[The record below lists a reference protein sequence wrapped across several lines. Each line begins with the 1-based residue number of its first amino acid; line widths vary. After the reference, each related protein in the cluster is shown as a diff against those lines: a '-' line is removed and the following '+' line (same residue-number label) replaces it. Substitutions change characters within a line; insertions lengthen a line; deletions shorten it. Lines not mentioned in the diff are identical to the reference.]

1 MYSHNLRLRNNTELA
16 QNKDVVFFNRVPKTG
31 SQMMQE
37 MAKILAIENNFT
49 TFIDPTPLA
58 LFPPETEQDKF
69 SRNWRKKLNKP
80 GIYFRH
86 VPWMNFTSLSVPN
99 PVWVSMV
106 RDPIDRVLSWFYY
119 IRWKNR
125 PDDDNAED
133 CATSQEMKEFCK
145 TFNQLRGRE
154 QTKPFSWYEMD
165 FESCVRME
173 EAECR
178 FESGQGGWKDWD
190 LTYDPY
196 TGNEIYALTGPMYE
210 DYRSQVMFFCGNEPD
225 CIEFNS
231 IRALKKAKAVVDE
244 NFSVV
249 GILEDLDGTFQALEK
264 YVPRYFSN
272 VANRYKKA
280 KEDTKTKNY
289 NPNRKKISMG
299 LRKTLEKKF
308 ASEFEFYDF
317 CKQRLHLQL
326 KKISEMADD
335 KTKEKDVEANIAH
348 DDVNQ
353 KRNFVL
359 L

>member
-1 MYSHNLRLRNNTELA
+1 
-16 QNKDVVFFNRVPKTG
+16 
-31 SQMMQE
+31 
-37 MAKILAIENNFT
+37 
-49 TFIDPTPLA
+49 
-58 LFPPETEQDKF
+58 
-69 SRNWRKKLNKP
+69 
-80 GIYFRH
+80 
-86 VPWMNFTSLSVPN
+86 
-99 PVWVSMV
+99 
-106 RDPIDRVLSWFYY
+106 
-119 IRWKNR
+119 
-125 PDDDNAED
+125 
-133 CATSQEMKEFCK
+133 
-145 TFNQLRGRE
+145 
-154 QTKPFSWYEMD
+154 
-165 FESCVRME
+165 
-173 EAECR
+173 
-178 FESGQGGWKDWD
+178 
-190 LTYDPY
+190 
-196 TGNEIYALTGPMYE
+196 
-210 DYRSQVMFFCGNEPD
+210 MFFCGNEPD

-280 KEDTKTKNY
+280 KEDTKIKNY

-326 KKISEMADD
+326 KKISEMADH